1 MGKKNRKHQARLVT
15 DAIPEPPAKIVATP
29 APAPVME
36 MAPTAEILEATE
48 AKKPGEPN
56 PYRAEIVTVP
66 ALKCPHCGSYRSR
79 FRYSEVFERGRFVY
93 RDCSACRRRF
103 RVQEGA

>member
-15 DAIPEPPAKIVATP
+15 DAITGTPAKASAATP
-29 APAPVME
+29 APVVE

-48 AKKPGEPN
+48 AKPPGEPN